1 MSKMSQLHADLTEQA
16 ASLGFGSIEEA
27 EANGYTV
34 NYQEGKLVKYD
45 CCAVA
50 KEQEQAHI
58 AWETQRQSLITK
70 LTLLE
75 DDLEKLD
82 NISKEKLD
90 ILEATIGF
98 LRGCKDGA

>member
-16 ASLGFGSIEEA
+16 ADLGFGSIEEA

-34 NYQEGKLVKYD
+34 NYQEGKLMEYN
-45 CCAVA
+45 CRAVA

-58 AWETQRQSLITK
+58 AWEAQRQSLITK

-75 DDLEKLD
+75 DGLEKLD
-82 NISKEKLD
+82 IISKEKLD
-90 ILEATIGF
+90 ILEETIGF
-98 LRGCKDGA
+98 LRGCRDGA